1 MSKIP
6 YSVRVNASVS
16 GLIRSRNIKMGDIS
30 KTIAR
35 AIEVVMEMSDK
46 RLRDLCANA
55 TELNRPMRIDSSIES
70 DLVTALKARAEKM
83 DVSQS
88 LLIEI
93 GVEQFAMSAT
103 PTAAMLVVQDDY
115 LSEATIGVWRSEKSA
130 MGAKTELIDCLAEA
144 ASKLVD
150 REKKKSAV
158 EKALKQLSW
167 IKNSKAEARHG
178 IRVLTELA
186 TQNTNPD
193 WYAKRIVLRQIPLMD

>member
-130 MGAKTELIDCLAEA
+130 MGAKTELIGCLAEA

>member
-6 YSVRVNASVS
+6 YSVRTNASVS

-30 KTIAR
+30 RTIAR

-46 RLRDLCANA
+46 RLRDFCANA
-55 TELNRPMRIDSSIES
+55 TELNRPMRIDSSIEL
-70 DLVTALKARAEKM
+70 DLVAALKARAEKM

-115 LSEATIGVWRSEKSA
+115 LSEATIGVWRSEQSA
-130 MGAKTELIDCLAEA
+130 IGARTELIGCLAVA
-144 ASKLVD
+144 TSNLPD
-150 REKKKSAV
+150 REKKKGAV

-167 IKNSKAEARHG
+167 IKNSQAEARHG

-193 WYAKRIVLRQIPLMD
+193 WYAKRIVLRHIPLMD